1 MLGPRLAA
9 ARRRAGLK
17 QVELAAALGDRYDQA
32 MISRVEAGH
41 RTLRFDGLV
50 EAARTLGVSL
60 DYLAGLTDDPAPA
73 GLLPP
78 ALLGEREA
86 DLVPLRDV
94 RAAAGAGAEAESEP
108 VIGHVAFP
116 RRWLRRHRVAA
127 GRCSVIEVIGDSMEP
142 LLEDG
147 CWILVDH
154 ERRALA
160 SGRVFVVRGADG
172 LVVKRARRAGG
183 AGGAWLLES
192 ENRAFEPLPL
202 PRESRVVGEVRW
214 AGRAL

>member
-1 MLGPRLAA
+1 MVSHVEHDRSALRLEGAVNA
-9 ARRRAGLK
+9 ARA
-17 QVELAAALGDRYDQA
+17 
-32 MISRVEAGH
+32 
-41 RTLRFDGLV
+41 
-50 EAARTLGVSL
+50 LGVSL
-60 DYLAGLTDDPAPA
+60 DYLVGLTDNPAPA
-73 GLLPP
+73 ALLQP

-94 RAAAGAGAEAESEP
+94 RAAAGAGAEVESEP

-154 ERRALA
+154 ERRAMA
-160 SGRVFVVRGADG
+160 SGRVFVVRTGDG
-172 LVVKRARRAGG
+172 LLVVKRARRSA
-183 AGGAWLLES
+183 GAWLLES